1 MNRKEMRKLIAAAMF
16 AALTCVATMIFQF
29 PTLAGYTNLG
39 DGFVLLGAFA
49 LGPVYGFA
57 AGGIGSM
64 LADIITGYGYYAP
77 GTLLIKGLS
86 ALFAALLLKRLY
98 QKEKKPT
105 ALRLSLCALPGEL
118 FMVAGYFG
126 YKALILGKG
135 LAAAASIPNNLVQA
149 LVGII
154 MSTVLFRALSR
165 VPEFRERIW
174 KG

>member
-1 MNRKEMRKLIAAAMF
+1 MKADVLKKLIAASMF
-16 AALTCVATMIFQF
+16 AALCCVATMVFQF

-39 DGFVLLGAFA
+39 DGFVLLGAFV
-49 LGPVYGFA
+49 LGPTYGFA

-77 GTLLIKGLS
+77 GTFLIKGLS
-86 ALFAALLLKRLY
+86 ALFAALLLKKLY
-98 QKEKKPT
+98 QKGRKPI
-105 ALRLSLCALPGEL
+105 AVRLALCALPGEL

-135 LAAAASIPNNLVQA
+135 MAAAASIPNNCVQA
-149 LVGII
+149 LVGIVI
-154 MSTVLFRALSR
+154 SAVIFRLLYQL
-165 VPEFRERIW
+165 PELRCRIW